1 MTVTAQKLNLNITSK
16 AFNKIYLKYMMK
28 NNARYQIYYGGSA
41 SGKSYALAQR
51 TVLDVLQGRNYLVV
65 RNTQNTIKRSVMNEI
80 IKAIYRF
87 KLDGFFSINKS
98 TLEIT
103 CLVNNAQI
111 LFAGLDDTEKI
122 KSITPINGVITDV
135 WMEEATEASYNDYKQ
150 LNKRLR
156 GFSREFI
163 KRITLSFNPVLKEHW
178 IYDEFFHKWQDD
190 KQYMEYKDISILKTT
205 YRDNVFLSED
215 DIIALENESDRYYYE
230 VYTLGNWG
238 ILGSLIYKDW
248 SVVEFDYS
256 KMDNV
261 RYGIDWGFFPDP
273 FAFIALTL
281 DEKNKKIYIFDEV
294 YQTNLLPDESAEI
307 IKNKVGKSIVTCDS
321 ANPSEIKQFQIKGIN
336 ARPAKKGAGSIDSGI
351 QYIQQYKLIIHPKCI
366 NFKIEIS
373 KYRHKE
379 DRNGNILPVP
389 VDKDN
394 HLMDAM
400 RYALE
405 NDMLGNEG
413 ATIKGI
419 GSRSRWH

>member
-1 MTVTAQKLNLNITSK
+1 MAKGTLKIHEDV
-16 AFNKIYLKYMMK
+16 FNEVYLEHMLK
-28 NNARYQIYYGGSA
+28 NDKRYQIYYGGAS
-41 SGKSYALAQR
+41 SGKSYSLAQR
-51 TVLDVLQGRNYLVV
+51 TVLDVIQGRNYLIT
-65 RNTQNTIKRSVMNEI
+65 RNTQNTIRKSVMNEVTKSI
-80 IKAIYRF
+80 SSF
-87 KLDGFFSINKS
+87 KLTDFFDVNKTS
-98 TLEIT
+98 LEIT
-103 CLVNNAQI
+103 CNLNNKQI

-122 KSITPINGVITDV
+122 KSITPISGVITDI
-135 WMEEATEASYNDYKQ
+135 WMEEATEAEYKSYKQ
-150 LNKRLR
+150 LDKRLR
-156 GFSREFI
+156 GKSQFN
-163 KRITLSFNPVLKEHW
+163 KRLSLSFNPVLKDHW
-178 IYDEFFHKWQDD
+178 IYKEFFDIWEDD
-190 KQYMEYKDISILKTT
+190 KQYVENNNTSILKTT
-205 YRDNVFLSED
+205 YKDNYFLGED
-215 DIIALENESDRYYYE
+215 DIKALENESDRYYYE

-273 FAFIALTL
+273 FAFIALAL
-281 DEKNKKIYIFDEV
+281 DEKSKKIYIFDEV

-321 ANPSEIKQFQIKGIN
+321 ANPSEIKQFQNKGIN

-351 QYIQQYKLIIHPKCI
+351 QYIQQFEIIIHPKCI

-379 DRNGNILPVP
+379 DRNGNILPIP

-405 NDMLGNEG
+405 NDMLGNKG
-413 ATIKGI
+413 ARIKGI
-419 GSRSRWH
+419 GSRTRWH